1 MKLFLSILI
10 LIVSLQS
17 RANADDIGDF
27 QIEGMSIGDSL
38 LDYFNEKEINKF
50 NRYDNSNTSWIR
62 DEMFTVRTKQKG
74 PYTEI
79 MLALKKNDKNYI
91 IYGIEGLV
99 KMDGNIS
106 ECYPKLE
113 KVSKELKYL
122 FPNATIDKTNISH
135 RSDPTG
141 NSKVKSI
148 FFDFTSGD
156 FVSLQCYDWTKK
168 MGYWDNFRVSVITK
182 EYDEWIDSNY

>member
-1 MKLFLSILI
+1 MY
-10 LIVSLQS
+10 SL
-17 RANADDIGDF
+17 
-27 QIEGMSIGDSL
+27 
-38 LDYFNEKEINKF
+38 
-50 NRYDNSNTSWIR
+50 
-62 DEMFTVRTKQKG
+62 RTKQKG

-79 MLALKKNDKNYI
+79 MLALKKNDSKYL

-113 KVSKELKYL
+113 KAVEELKDL
-122 FPNATIDKTNISH
+122 FPNAKIDRTNVSH

-141 NSKVKSI
+141 KSKVKSI
-148 FFDFTSGD
+148 FFDFVSGD
-156 FVSLQCYDWTKK
+156 FVSLQCYDWAKK

-182 EYDEWIDSNY
+182 EYDNWIDSNY